1 MNAYRLGDRQVIIA
15 GVETRLRLT
24 LSGLAEITSALGTD
38 TPSVLAARLREATD
52 ADWNIV
58 LRAMAQPRPKT
69 GLTQAD
75 LGEILPALSAVI
87 ADGLNP

>member
-1 MNAYRLGDRQVIIA
+1 MSAFRLGDRQGVIA

-38 TPSVLAARLREATD
+38 SPSALAARLRDATD

-69 GLTQAD
+69 VLTQAD
-75 LGEILPALSAVI
+75 LGQVLPALSAVI

>member
-1 MNAYRLGDRQVIIA
+1 MSGFRLGDGQVVIA

-24 LSGLAEITSALGTD
+24 LSGLAEITSARGTD
-38 TPSVLAARLREATD
+38 TPSALAARLREATD

-58 LRAMAQPRPKT
+58 LMAMAQPRPKT

-75 LGEILPALSAVI
+75 LGQILPVLSAVI